1 MEEKKV
7 FYISPLKVKVNTD
20 LPRFREEMG
29 DVDEL
34 ALSLVQKGQLQPIV
48 VNQEMEL
55 IAGGRRLAACLKA
68 NIDVLCIFNDAVDAL
83 TMRELE
89 IEENLK
95 KKCKQAWD
103 LYNAFKS
110 VKGDDDIMT
119 QKFLTKWVTYE
130 DLYKYGNI

>member
-1 MEEKKV
+1 MEEKQV
-7 FYISPLKVKVNTD
+7 FYTSPLKVKVNTD

-68 NIDVLCIFNDAVDAL
+68 NIDVLCIFNNAVDAL
-83 TMRELE
+83 TTRELE
-89 IEENLK
+89 IEENI
-95 KKCKQAWD
+95 QRGSNQD
-103 LYNAFKS
+103 R
-110 VKGDDDIMT
+110 T
-119 QKFLTKWVTYE
+119 
-130 DLYKYGNI
+130 